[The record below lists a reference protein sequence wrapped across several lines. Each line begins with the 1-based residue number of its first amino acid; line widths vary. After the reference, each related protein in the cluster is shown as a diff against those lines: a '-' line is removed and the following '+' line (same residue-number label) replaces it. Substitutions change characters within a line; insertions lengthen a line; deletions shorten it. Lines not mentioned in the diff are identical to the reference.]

1 MRSCYLGPVSK
12 LVICL
17 LGALLALNAA
27 AADTNLVAPT
37 NAASPGTNDPVEEA
51 YQKILEHDDLAIADV
66 TDMIQSN
73 TDLTAKGQ
81 GMTPDGLQAYIQK
94 KVGPVRQEY
103 VDFLREHPNHVQAHI
118 AYGSFLDDIKDEDG
132 AKSEYEIA
140 VKLDPK
146 NPAAWNNLANSIG
159 HTGPVSNMF
168 LYYGKAIELNPQE
181 PVYYENLATCVYL
194 YRVDGRAYYHFTNDQ
209 QIFDM
214 SLDLYQKAFKLA
226 PNDFALATEIGQ
238 TYYGISP
245 VRTDDALNA
254 WTNALKLA
262 KTDLEKQGV
271 YVHLARFKLN
281 AGRFAESHA
290 DIDKVNDP
298 DLAELKNRI
307 LHNLA
312 LRESEGKP
320 AGPPMRVSCPSGRTS

>member
-1 MRSCYLGPVSK
+1 M
-12 LVICL
+12 IFL
-17 LGALLALNAA
+17 LGAWLALNAA

-37 NAASPGTNDPVEEA
+37 NAASPGTNDPVEQA
-51 YQKILEHDDLAIADV
+51 YQKILEHDDVAIADV
-66 TDMIQSN
+66 TDLIQSN
-73 TDLTAKGQ
+73 ADLTAKGQ
-81 GMTPDGLQAYIQK
+81 GMTPDALQAYIEK
-94 KVGPVRQEY
+94 KVAPVRQEY
-103 VDFLREHPNHVQAHI
+103 VDFLQQHPDHARAHI

-132 AKSEYEIA
+132 AKAEYEIA

-146 NPAAWNNLANSIG
+146 NPAAWNNLANAIG

-168 LYYGKAIELNPQE
+168 IYYSKAIELNPQE

-226 PNDFALATEIGQ
+226 SNDFALATEIAQ
-238 TYYGISP
+238 TYYGIRP

-271 YVHLARFKLN
+271 HVHLARFNLN
-281 AGRFAESHA
+281 AGRFPEAHAE
-290 DIDKVNDP
+290 IDQVTEP
-298 DLAELKNRI
+298 ALMELKNLI

-312 LRESEGKP
+312 LRENEVKP
-320 AGPPMRVSCPSGRTS
+320 SGPPTRVTCPSGRTSELRVRRGYFRA